1 MSMQKLTEQEIV
13 RREKLKEIAKVCN
26 PYPDSFKRTHTL
38 KEAKNLSD
46 GTTDVSICGR
56 IIFMRKMGKLS
67 FVRIRELE
75 SDLQLEF
82 RIDEVGEEKYDFFKK
97 LIDSGDFIGATGCKT
112 ICFIPIRLHLLNSS
126 FKKLIANSCFTESL
140 LAGLTIYG
148 A

>member
-1 MSMQKLTEQEIV
+1 MQKLTEQEIV

-82 RIDEVGEEKYDFFKK
+82 RIDEVGEENERKK
-97 LIDSGDFIGATGCKT
+97 KIIT
-112 ICFIPIRLHLLNSS
+112 
-126 FKKLIANSCFTESL
+126 
-140 LAGLTIYG
+140 
-148 A
+148 